1 MKLESTKKII
11 NGDVYNIEEAEKIAV
26 GTNLA
31 LDSEATV
38 DELRYY
44 AESTSQF
51 VAEILYKTANGYY
64 FIYGMGGNVSEYAQR
79 YVNGRGAGSDIW
91 IIDEEDIPA
100 WMESYNLVDEFQKFM
115 RK

>member
-1 MKLESTKKII
+1 
-11 NGDVYNIEEAEKIAV
+11 
-26 GTNLA
+26 
-31 LDSEATV
+31 
-38 DELRYY
+38 
-44 AESTSQF
+44 
-51 VAEILYKTANGYY
+51 
-64 FIYGMGGNVSEYAQR
+64 MGGNVSEYAQR

>member
-31 LDSEATV
+31 FDGEASI

-44 AESTSQF
+44 AETRGEF

-64 FIYGMGGNVSEYAQR
+64 FIYGMGGNTSEYAQA

-91 IIDEEDIPA
+91 IIDESDIPS
-100 WMESYNLVDEFQKFM
+100 WMESYNLVYEFQKFI